1 MSETKHVRVILIN
14 GQKIDVEHEGS
25 AESFIKASLWLAH
38 LRMIQRLVNGVCRST
53 QYYMQAN
60 FDLAN

>member
-25 AESFIKASLWLAH
+25 AESFIQGVALAGAFAYYSTVGKWCVPFHSILYASEL
-38 LRMIQRLVNGVCRST
+38 
-53 QYYMQAN
+53 
-60 FDLAN
+60 